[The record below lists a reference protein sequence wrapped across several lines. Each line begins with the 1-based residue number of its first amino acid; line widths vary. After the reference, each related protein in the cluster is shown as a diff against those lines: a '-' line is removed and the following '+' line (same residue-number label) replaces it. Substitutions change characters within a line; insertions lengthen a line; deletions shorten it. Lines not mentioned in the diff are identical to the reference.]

1 MALGDFYKKI
11 LKKKTIVPGLIV
23 SFLITYSLF
32 FGFLCDRQIYG
43 FKAVYLI
50 LFILFWAIGL
60 FITVSLWG
68 LIDILNQKI
77 KAKGE
82 TAEEI
87 PAKKKSVLFLISAI
101 VLFLAWMPVLLA
113 SWPGF
118 FTYDASKEFV
128 QIWYPDVPIWGRI
141 SIIHSS
147 LLLLS

>member
-23 SFLITYSLF
+23 SYLITYSLF
-32 FGFLCDRQIYG
+32 FGTLCDRQIYG
-43 FKAVYLI
+43 FKAVYPI

-82 TAEEI
+82 TEEK
-87 PAKKKSVLFLISAI
+87 PTKKKPALFFISAI
-101 VLFLAWMPVLLA
+101 VLFLVWMPMLLA

-118 FTYDASKEFV
+118 FTYDASKDFV
-128 QIWYPDVPIWGRI
+128 QIG
-141 SIIHSS
+141 
-147 LLLLS
+147 